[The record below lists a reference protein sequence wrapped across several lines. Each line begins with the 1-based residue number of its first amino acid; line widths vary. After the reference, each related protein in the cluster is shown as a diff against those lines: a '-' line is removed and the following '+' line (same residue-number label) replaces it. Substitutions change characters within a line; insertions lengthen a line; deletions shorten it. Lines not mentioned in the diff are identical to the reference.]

1 MTGYG
6 RADVMGE
13 RVALS
18 VEARALNHRYL
29 DLTIRLPRPLAQFES
44 EVRKLLQSEIQRG
57 RVEVTASLR
66 RREPGP
72 GEVKVN
78 QPLALAYVES
88 LRKLASDC
96 RLEAEIP
103 VSVLLQCPGVLGVE
117 ESESVSAEEG
127 WAVLAPAVGE
137 ALKAL
142 ITQRENEGAA
152 LAHELGEILDT
163 LEENLTTLTDR
174 LQTGAS
180 VRHERLRERVKKLL
194 DDLPL
199 DEGRLAM
206 EVALLADRADVTEEL
221 ARLRAHTGQFRQS
234 LHSRGPV
241 GRSLDFLIQEMNRE
255 INTIGSKAD
264 DLSVTQAVIQAKG
277 LLEKLREQ
285 VQNLE

>member
-13 RVALS
+13 RIALS

-29 DLTIRLPRPLAQFES
+29 DLTIRLPRPLTQFES
-44 EVRKLLQSEIQRG
+44 EVRKLLQGEIQRG
-57 RVEVTASLR
+57 RIEVTVSLR

-72 GEVKVN
+72 GEIKVN

-96 RLEAEIP
+96 RLDAEIP

-117 ESESVSAEEG
+117 ESESVSPEEG
-127 WAVLAPAVGE
+127 WAVLEPAV
-137 ALKAL
+137 AQTLKAL
-142 ITQRENEGAA
+142 MTQRENEGAA

-163 LEENLTTLTDR
+163 LEETLATLTDR
-174 LQTGAS
+174 LKSGAS
-180 VRHERLRERVKKLL
+180 ARHERLRERVKKLL
-194 DDLPL
+194 HDLPL

-221 ARLRAHTGQFRQS
+221 ARLRAHMGQFRQS
-234 LHSRGPV
+234 LSSRGPV

-255 INTIGSKAD
+255 VNTIGSKAD
-264 DLSVTQAVIQAKG
+264 DLPVTQAVIQAKG